1 MLQVKCRIWMEQDG
15 KPVFGDGR
23 VRLLE
28 AIADTGSLAAA
39 ARTLRM
45 PYRTAWQH
53 VNLMER
59 AYGRPLVER
68 HPGGP
73 TGGVCR
79 LTKAGRDLLAAYR
92 EFREGVDD
100 LLARRFRR
108 VMGGAPRSS
117 LPKTV

>member
-28 AIADTGSLAAA
+28 AIADSESLAAA
-39 ARTLRM
+39 ARKLRM

-79 LTKAGRDLLAAYR
+79 LTKAGKDLLDAYR
-92 EFREGVDD
+92 KFRQGIDGIVS
-100 LLARRFRR
+100 RRFYRM
-108 VMGGAPRSS
+108 MGADAGAPASDD
-117 LPKTV
+117 P